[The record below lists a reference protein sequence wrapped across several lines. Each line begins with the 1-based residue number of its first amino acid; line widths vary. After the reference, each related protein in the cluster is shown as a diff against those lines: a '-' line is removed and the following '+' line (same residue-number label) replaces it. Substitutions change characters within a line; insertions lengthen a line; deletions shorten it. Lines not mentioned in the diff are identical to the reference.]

1 MLDMKMDFHS
11 QHGPMYGDVSSGHGS
26 FSSASGPVSSSYDA
40 YTPVSMS
47 GRSTPVHNHRM
58 GSVDYSSNAS
68 FGEILEMTPPSSAT
82 VPFFSINMPPTTTAG
97 MATNYHLSS
106 SAFPQMPATPERNAS
121 FSSSGSSS
129 PEEGPNGLMNNSYPA
144 SVASMSSM
152 TSMSTLSSGGSPPHD
167 NVLCGPATP
176 GGYPFPES
184 MSSKVNG
191 LQGQYALPAPYSRHG
206 GYPTPSGHL
215 HDGSDY
221 SPSEFC
227 WNNRPDS
234 PAINY
239 FGERPSL
246 PPPPPSATL
255 KSSVVK
261 NECADAYL
269 SPSSESPYGTSPSRR
284 ALHYMGA
291 QSSARALQ
299 GAVDANENHGYAS
312 HIATNPATTGTIVT
326 RNGIQVSRVASGA
339 YKCIVAGC
347 PSRPFKRSEHLKRHV
362 TTHHENKDSFPCEF
376 CGRHFNRKDNW
387 RSHLKLHTV
396 TRGKNARTD
405 YFPAA
410 VRIYEHEMKHITKSR
425 SRKEVNGF

>member
-1 MLDMKMDFHS
+1 MMDLKLDFHH
-11 QHGPMYGDVSSGHGS
+11 QQGAMYGDVSSNHGS
-26 FSSASGPVSSSYDA
+26 FSSASGPVGPSYDA
-40 YTPVSMS
+40 FTPVSMS
-47 GRSTPVHNHRM
+47 GRSTPVGSQRL

-68 FGEILEMTPPSSAT
+68 FGEMPLEMTPPSSAT
-82 VPFFSINMPPTTTAG
+82 MPFFSMNMPPSTAAG
-97 MATNYHLSS
+97 MAGPYMSS
-106 SAFPQMPATPERNAS
+106 SAFPQPPATPERTAS
-121 FSSSGSSS
+121 FSSHVSVGSPSS
-129 PEEGPNGLMNNSYPA
+129 PNGVMVHSYPA

-152 TSMSTLSSGGSPPHD
+152 TSMATMSSGASPHHD
-167 NVLCGPATP
+167 GVLCGPATP
-176 GGYPFPES
+176 GAYPFPETLP
-184 MSSKVNG
+184 SKANG
-191 LQGQYALPAPYSRHG
+191 LAGQYPLPAPYHR
-206 GYPTPSGHL
+206 GYPTP

-227 WNNRPDS
+227 WNTRPES

-255 KSSVVK
+255 KSSIVK
-261 NECADAYL
+261 HEGNDAYL
-269 SPSSESPYGTSPSRR
+269 SPTSESPYSTSPSRR
-284 ALHYMGA
+284 SLHYMGA

-299 GAVDANENHGYAS
+299 GAVDCNENHGYAA
-312 HIATNPATTGTIVT
+312 HIANNPPNGGTIVT

-339 YKCIVAGC
+339 YKCLVPGC

-405 YFPAA
+405 YYPAA

-425 SRKEVNGF
+425 SRKEVSGFRR

>member
-1 MLDMKMDFHS
+1 MMDLKLDFHS
-11 QHGPMYGDVSSGHGS
+11 QHGHMYGDVSNHGS
-26 FSSASGPVSSSYDA
+26 FSSASGPVSSSFDA
-40 YTPVSMS
+40 FTPVSMS

-58 GSVDYSSNAS
+58 GSIDYSSNGS
-68 FGEILEMTPPSSAT
+68 FGEMPLEMTPPSSAT
-82 VPFFSINMPPTTTAG
+82 VPYFSINMPPTTTAG
-97 MATNYHLSS
+97 MTANYHLSS
-106 SAFPQMPATPERNAS
+106 SAFTNVPATPERNAS

-129 PEEGPNGLMNNSYPA
+129 PEEGPNGLMANYPA
-144 SVASMSSM
+144 SVSSM
-152 TSMSTLSSGGSPPHD
+152 TSMTSVSTLSSGGSPPHD
-167 NVLCGPATP
+167 SVLCGPATP

-191 LQGQYALPAPYSRHG
+191 LHGQYPLPTPYGARGS
-206 GYPTPSGHL
+206 YPTPSAHL

-234 PAINY
+234 PAVNY

-261 NECADAYL
+261 NECADVYL

-362 TTHHENKDSFPCEF
+362 TT
-376 CGRHFNRKDNW
+376 
-387 RSHLKLHTV
+387 
-396 TRGKNARTD
+396 
-405 YFPAA
+405 
-410 VRIYEHEMKHITKSR
+410 
-425 SRKEVNGF
+425 